1 MSNEHF
7 DLGEL
12 HWLFG
17 IIQHV
22 DVGLVVLD
30 RDCHVKLWNG
40 FMENHSGVSAAQV
53 GNRNLFELFPEI
65 DAQWLR
71 RKLDSVFLLD
81 TSSFA
86 TWQQRPYLLRFNSY
100 RPITGESE
108 WMYQN
113 VTLFPLTSARGS
125 VEHVCL
131 MVYDVTDMALDE
143 QALQRSNRELE
154 RMGRTDG
161 LTGLYNRRAWEEL
174 LNSEFRRHQRNG
186 QNSALV
192 MFDIDHFKK
201 VNDTYGHQAGDA
213 VIRAV
218 ADMVRQ
224 TKREP
229 DIAGRYGGEEFGVV
243 LVDTD
248 SVGAMR
254 FAERLREAVMA
265 HPVHHDGQEIHY
277 TISLGVAPIDREQ
290 GCTRWIAA
298 ADQALYAA
306 KHAGRNRVSLYSVSA
321 CESVTR

>member
-1 MSNEHF
+1 MANEPF
-7 DLGEL
+7 DIGEL

-30 RDCHVKLWNG
+30 RTHRVKLWNG
-40 FMENHSGVSAAQV
+40 FMENHSGVSAAQMN
-53 GNRNLFELFPEI
+53 NRNLFEMFPEI
-65 DAQWLR
+65 DADWLR
-71 RKLDSVFLLD
+71 HKLDSVFLLD

-100 RPITGESE
+100 RPITGQSE

-113 VTLFPLTSARGS
+113 VTLFPLTSARNT
-125 VEHVCL
+125 VDHVCL

-143 QALQRSNRELE
+143 QALQRSNLELE
-154 RMGRTDG
+154 RLGRTDG
-161 LTGLYNRRAWEEL
+161 LTGLFNRRAWEEQ
-174 LNSEFRRHQRNG
+174 LNSEYKRHQRRG
-186 QNSALV
+186 QDSALV

-218 ADMVRQ
+218 AERVCQ

-248 SVGAMR
+248 GIGAMR
-254 FAERLREAVMA
+254 FAERLRESVMA
-265 HPVHHDGQEIHY
+265 HPVHYEGQEIRY
-277 TISLGVAPIDREQ
+277 TISLGVAPITEDGSTQ
-290 GCTRWIAA
+290 WIAA
-298 ADQALYAA
+298 ADAALYAS
-306 KHAGRNRVSLYSVSA
+306 KHGGRNRATLFGAVSV
-321 CESVTR
+321 